1 VLTKARKT
9 VHILSIEPSGDDQN
23 LVLAYD
29 VEMNRNISPDQLI
42 ESLKDIQ
49 GISDQTL
56 ITSKNDVI
64 IRNRA

>member
-1 VLTKARKT
+1 MLTKARKT

>member
-49 GISDQTL
+49 GISEQTL

>member
-1 VLTKARKT
+1 MLTKARKT

-49 GISDQTL
+49 GISEQTL